1 MRKKSLFIVFIGFL
15 SVMIVFS
22 AIQDNFSSNYDQH
35 FSVEDPQLSGTL
47 EGADNILVV
56 EILRTTN
63 ISSYGLINIKDK
75 LTILN
80 NNNNPINSILFG
92 INLKDSNNL
101 IYFNAFGETQNT
113 LSIERSNEIMNTHE
127 MITIYFD
134 MPLLPSQEI
143 TLTVLHSYTNLISY
157 DFTVFDDRVAQIL
170 MFTGPVFPLLPYKSE
185 GNIKSNYLLPEGS
198 TLHYNKKI
206 GDMGVLV
213 GGSNVLYD
221 LEANLNISYLEPFL
235 LNLGEDNETSVFV
248 IDEFT
253 SKLEIEKIDKDIFI
267 SPWGIIRNVEEI
279 TIENVGIVTVGVL
292 SMEIPIDALNVKVYD
307 DLGEILGVSL
317 VESDEDVSTKRV
329 SVPLYQN
336 RVSLTP
342 ASKFKFFLE
351 YYLPPEGY
359 SSFNWLQQSISINL
373 LTTKYEYLIYEQTT
387 NVIIEGCSRID
398 YISSLPEALHNSGN
412 SKVLVFSSENVSP
425 LQKKDIL
432 ITYTID
438 LFEIFIRPV
447 VFVMIIALL
456 SSIFVLAIKT
466 LKREEEISIFKK
478 DFIPVSEIREFCSLY
493 EERNALVL
501 EIRKAESE
509 TKRKKLAKKTYK
521 NLLSK
526 NSAKIDQ
533 IKEEIL
539 PFKKILMETNDT
551 FSNIVKR
558 LDVLDAER
566 ISISDSLNLLE
577 TRYKRGKLP
586 SKAAYQKLSD
596 DFFNRQK
603 KIDRTIDKYIQQL
616 RSYLL

>member
-1 MRKKSLFIVFIGFL
+1 MRRKSFSLVFIGFL

-22 AIQDNFSSNYDQH
+22 AIQDNFSSNYNHQ
-35 FSVEDPQLSGTL
+35 FSVEDPQLLGTL
-47 EGADNILVV
+47 EGADNLLVV

-63 ISSYGLINIKDK
+63 LSSYGLVNIKDR

-92 INLKDSNNL
+92 IKVEDSNNL

-113 LSIERSNEIMNTHE
+113 LSIERSNEIIDIYE

-143 TLTVLHSYTNLISY
+143 TLTVLHSYNNLISY
-157 DFTVFDDRVAQIL
+157 ELSYIEDRVSQL
-170 MFTGPVFPLLPYKSE
+170 LLFKGPVFPLLPYKSE

-198 TLHYNKKI
+198 SWYFHTEF
-206 GDMGVLV
+206 GDMGALA
-213 GGSNVLYD
+213 GESNVVYD
-221 LEANLNISYLEPFL
+221 LEENLEITYLEPFL
-235 LNLGEDNETSVFV
+235 VNSGGLNETNIFV
-248 IDEFT
+248 IDDLS

-279 TIENVGIVTVGVL
+279 TIENVGIVTIGLL
-292 SMEIPIDALNVKVYD
+292 SMKIPIDAMNVKVYD
-307 DLGEILGVSL
+307 DLGEILGVSIT
-317 VESDEDVSTKRV
+317 ESVDDVSTKSV
-329 SVPLYQN
+329 SIQLYQN

-359 SSFNWLQQSISINL
+359 ISFNWLQQSISINI

-387 NVIIEGCSRID
+387 NVIIEGCSRVD
-398 YISSLPEALHNSGN
+398 YMSSLPEALHNSGN
-412 SKVLVFSSENVSP
+412 SKVLIFNTEIISP
-425 LQKKDIL
+425 LENKDVL
-432 ITYTID
+432 ITYTFD
-438 LFEIFIRPV
+438 LFEILIRPV

-456 SSIFVLAIKT
+456 SSVFVLAIKT
-466 LKREEEISIFKK
+466 LKREEQVSIFKK
-478 DFIPVSEIREFCSLY
+478 AFIPVSEIREFCSLY

-533 IKEEIL
+533 IKEEIF

-551 FSNIVKR
+551 FSNMVKR

-586 SKAAYQKLSD
+586 SKAAFQKLSD

-603 KIDRTIDKYIQQL
+603 KLDRTIDKYIQQL